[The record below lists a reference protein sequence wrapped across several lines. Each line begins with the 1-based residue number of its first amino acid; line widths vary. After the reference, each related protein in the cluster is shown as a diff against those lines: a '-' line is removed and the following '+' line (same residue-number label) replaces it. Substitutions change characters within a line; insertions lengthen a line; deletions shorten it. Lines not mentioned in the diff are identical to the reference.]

1 MTAKHWFSLS
11 GLTFTS
17 METQDSKLG
26 VKAKEDDAG
35 VTMPRDSEKGE

>member
-1 MTAKHWFSLS
+1 
-11 GLTFTS
+11 

-35 VTMPRDSEKGE
+35 VTMPPQDSEKGE